1 MYQKILFLYTGCFLV
16 KYTVFKIENTKRNE
30 HPVLSVWLYDSNT
43 CTYVVGIFVYSLE
56 DYVVYFLDTGSK
68 L

>member
-1 MYQKILFLYTGCFLV
+1 MNTLFSG
-16 KYTVFKIENTKRNE
+16 
-30 HPVLSVWLYDSNT
+30 YDSMY